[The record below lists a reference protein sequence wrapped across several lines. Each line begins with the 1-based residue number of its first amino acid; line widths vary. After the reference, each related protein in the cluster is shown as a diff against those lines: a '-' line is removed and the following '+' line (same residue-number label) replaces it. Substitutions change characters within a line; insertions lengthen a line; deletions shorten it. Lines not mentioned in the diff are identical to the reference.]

1 MLMVTE
7 VEPAYYLLS
16 SLPGVGWVVMTRWRI
31 PFSVLE
37 DRKAFFLTPRG
48 NLTRRLPGGPAG
60 G

>member
-1 MLMVTE
+1 MVTE

-37 DRKAFFLTPRG
+37 DRKAFF
-48 NLTRRLPGGPAG
+48 
-60 G
+60 